1 MLKNIFSERRIIFVL
16 IAIITIIVRIYLS
29 FSTDLIA
36 GMDGGYYPLQVR
48 NVLNTGFLGFSDVP
62 LYFYFCAL
70 LVKVIT
76 IFGFAQSNETIINVI
91 KIVDSIALPLLVIPL
106 FNILS
111 KKENKIPFYAEI
123 AIVLF
128 AVFSFPSFR
137 MLGDLQKNGFAIP
150 FLLAFIYFAERYFA
164 ENQRRDMVYAIITL
178 LIISLIHFGVFVFS
192 LAFLIVL
199 LVIVY
204 RKKAVIPSLLLF
216 LVGFLLV
223 LLFDYDRAMRLIT
236 FWNVIF
242 DNSAEFSEPV
252 PPPVLLNML
261 LSYALVIFAM
271 FQYKK
276 HNHTVDKTTL
286 NMIIVLVVLIVVF
299 AFPLYE
305 SQYILRFNAL
315 LFIPQALLILQL
327 IRINK
332 KLTIPFSGFLFLAT
346 AFSLV
351 TNFHEGKKSVIGR
364 LAYEDLQNLNK
375 FITGNRDSTIIITRH
390 GIEFWTAWA
399 LEVKVGND
407 RGMDKLNLDNYKNV
421 IFLQPKQEAGK
432 KPIGMHPQHEPPI
445 PKNSQLVYSSA
456 YFNAYQL
463 KN

>member
-106 FNILS
+106 FNILY

-164 ENQRRDMVYAIITL
+164 ENQRRDRFMQ
-178 LIISLIHFGVFVFS
+178 
-192 LAFLIVL
+192 
-199 LVIVY
+199 
-204 RKKAVIPSLLLF
+204 
-216 LVGFLLV
+216 
-223 LLFDYDRAMRLIT
+223 
-236 FWNVIF
+236 
-242 DNSAEFSEPV
+242 
-252 PPPVLLNML
+252 
-261 LSYALVIFAM
+261 LS
-271 FQYKK
+271 
-276 HNHTVDKTTL
+276 
-286 NMIIVLVVLIVVF
+286 
-299 AFPLYE
+299 
-305 SQYILRFNAL
+305 RF
-315 LFIPQALLILQL
+315 
-327 IRINK
+327 
-332 KLTIPFSGFLFLAT
+332 
-346 AFSLV
+346 
-351 TNFHEGKKSVIGR
+351 
-364 LAYEDLQNLNK
+364 
-375 FITGNRDSTIIITRH
+375 
-390 GIEFWTAWA
+390 
-399 LEVKVGND
+399 
-407 RGMDKLNLDNYKNV
+407 
-421 IFLQPKQEAGK
+421 
-432 KPIGMHPQHEPPI
+432 
-445 PKNSQLVYSSA
+445 
-456 YFNAYQL
+456 
-463 KN
+463 